1 VTDPSHDVGED
12 AFHEIQLSGKQLV
25 FLFMATTVVSV
36 VIFLCGVLVGR
47 GVRGEAVSAS
57 SVANASTPPAAAS
70 TAGVAVP
77 DRTPPPVDPPAPA
90 AEDPTKYS
98 YHKRLESATPPVDAL
113 KPPPAESKRT
123 SDAPKPTPTP
133 APVPA
138 AATPAPAPAPVAAAA
153 TTVAAGTTTP
163 STSPTATRTGTWAVQ
178 VVALTDRA
186 AATAVMQRLS
196 SKGYPAFLVHPQP
209 GAPVQHYKVQVGRY
223 TDHGEAD
230 QVKARLKKEEQFEPF
245 IVR

>member
-1 VTDPSHDVGED
+1 VTDPTHDAGED

-47 GVRGEAVSAS
+47 GVKAEAMGAS
-57 SVANASTPPAAAS
+57 VTNVSTPAAS
-70 TAGVAVP
+70 TSTAGIPVP

-90 AEDPTKYS
+90 AETPGPLS
-98 YHKRLESATPPVDAL
+98 YQKRLDSEKAPVDEL
-113 KPPPAESKRT
+113 KAAPAESKRAE
-123 SDAPKPTPTP
+123 APKPTPPPVASTPSP
-133 APVPA
+133 APASA
-138 AATPAPAPAPVAAAA
+138 AATTPAPAP
-153 TTVAAGTTTP
+153 
-163 STSPTATRTGTWAVQ
+163 TATRSGTWAVQ
-178 VVALTDRA
+178 VVALSDRA

-223 TDHGEAD
+223 NDHAEAD
-230 QVKARLKKEEQFEPF
+230 QIKARLKKEEQFEPF

>member
-1 VTDPSHDVGED
+1 VTDLSHDAGED

-47 GVRGEAVSAS
+47 GVRAEALSAS
-57 SVANASTPPAAAS
+57 SVANVSTPAASAS
-70 TAGVAVP
+70 TAGIAVP

-98 YHKRLESATPPVDAL
+98 YQKRLDGEKTPVESL
-113 KPPPAESKRT
+113 KPPAAESKRT
-123 SDAPKPTPTP
+123 SDAPKPTP
-133 APVPA
+133 APA
-138 AATPAPAPAPVAAAA
+138 ASTPTPTPAPAPAAPAA
-153 TTVAAGTTTP
+153 TTSSP
-163 STSPTATRTGTWAVQ
+163 SPTATRTGAWAVQ

-223 TDHGEAD
+223 NDHGEAD
-230 QVKARLKKEEQFEPF
+230 QIKARLKKEEQFEPF